1 MSVSLVTLVPP
12 VLHRLRSLFMAFLP
26 HLPSSLAL
34 LSWLSHKT
42 LLICSFW
49 TCSACSSFCIHS
61 LLSPFPFSL
70 PFSLLTLERYFLMF
84 LTVCLLCF
92 ISLRNSWAW
101 EQRFFLWQRTKCCL
115 HKLFAQRRIID
126 GGRKFLNE

>member
-34 LSWLSHKT
+34 LSWLPHKT

-84 LTVCLLCF
+84 LTFFYLVAQLVGNS
-92 ISLRNSWAW
+92 SLALSRLPFTMSA
-101 EQRFFLWQRTKCCL
+101 
-115 HKLFAQRRIID
+115 
-126 GGRKFLNE
+126 

>member
-34 LSWLSHKT
+34 LSWLPHKT

-92 ISLRNSWAW
+92 ISLRNSWA
-101 EQRFFLWQRTKCCL
+101 
-115 HKLFAQRRIID
+115 RISGSSTETSWPTETIEVEAEAD
-126 GGRKFLNE
+126 ALRVAFDHL